1 MQPDSSAWP
10 RRRPPQ
16 PLRRLLVPPLPIS
29 SILSR
34 ASAAYLG
41 SLGVAL
47 LFASDALLPRLIPA
61 FPPGA
66 TWVGQLLAGAWL
78 GVALLNWNGRRNVM
92 GGIFGRPQ
100 LMLNLVL
107 YVVSALSLV
116 RVPATGV
123 VPWLLTVPM
132 SLLAVAYGAL
142 LLRGP
147 FDAPGA
153 GAAP

>member
-1 MQPDSSAWP
+1 
-10 RRRPPQ
+10 
-16 PLRRLLVPPLPIS
+16 
-29 SILSR
+29 
-34 ASAAYLG
+34 
-41 SLGVAL
+41 VAL

-147 FDAPGA
+147 FDAPA
-153 GAAP
+153 R